1 MQDLK
6 VNLVQ
11 LDIIWEDSEAN
22 LKKLDGIMDD
32 IHGSDLIILP
42 EMFNTGFSMNPQHVA
57 QPEKGDAVQ
66 WLIQRSA
73 VMATTIV
80 ASVAIEE
87 HGNYFNRCYVASY
100 GKIIARYD
108 KRNCFT
114 LAHEDKF
121 YQSGD
126 QHIVFQIKEWK
137 IKPLICYDL
146 RFPLWCYNHED
157 ADILL
162 FVANWP
168 ESRISHWDALLQA
181 RAIENQAFV
190 IGVNRVGLDGNN
202 DRYNGH
208 SSVITPY
215 GNYQLGPLA
224 ESGVFGTQ
232 IDREE
237 IVRYRKMFNLL
248 AEERAKSGNDTK

>member
-1 MQDLK
+1 
-6 VNLVQ
+6 
-11 LDIIWEDSEAN
+11 
-22 LKKLDGIMDD
+22 
-32 IHGSDLIILP
+32 
-42 EMFNTGFSMNPQHVA
+42 
-57 QPEKGDAVQ
+57 
-66 WLIQRSA
+66 A

-126 QHIVFQIKEWK
+126 QHVVFQIKEWK

-168 ESRISHWDALLQA
+168 ESRISHWDALLQV

-202 DRYNGH
+202 NRYNGH